1 MGRKGENNM
10 TVQTIYRMLTTNTV
24 VVIKSEIGFMIY
36 TGLVDEIP
44 VNLMD
49 VSVEHF
55 KPLGYNTLLITVSL
69 SENDH

>member
-1 MGRKGENNM
+1 M
-10 TVQTIYRMLTTNTV
+10 TVQAIYRMLKSNTV

-49 VSVEHF
+49 VLVDHF
-55 KPLGYNTLLITVSL
+55 NPLGYNTLLITVSL
-69 SENDH
+69 S